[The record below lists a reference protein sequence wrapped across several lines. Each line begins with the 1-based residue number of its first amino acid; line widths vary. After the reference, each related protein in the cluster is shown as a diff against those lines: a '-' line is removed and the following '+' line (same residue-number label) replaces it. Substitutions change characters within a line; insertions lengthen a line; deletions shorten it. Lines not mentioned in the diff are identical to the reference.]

1 MFLLGCFITI
11 FGKTHETG
19 STDGLRPVLQGNEM
33 PWLELCPCRVDPLLK
48 HLSDR
53 SWFIGDSQWFC
64 PPGFPGGGVFSVLR
78 THFLCLENDAFWWE
92 SVRRGRQLPPP
103 GGLLVVQ
110 AEVLWSRWN
119 SSGPAGACG
128 EQNEAGTAGG
138 SCQGNARSML
148 KKIKSIFFSRKSE
161 NPAFFID
168 FSIGKYI
175 CKAARYVVPATRAVI
190 TGRGSWLI
198 KTFNI

>member
-1 MFLLGCFITI
+1 M
-11 FGKTHETG
+11 G

-33 PWLELCPCRVDPLLK
+33 LWLELCPCRVDPLLK

-103 GGLLVVQ
+103 GGFLVVQ
-110 AEVLWSRWN
+110 AEVPWSWWN

-128 EQNEAGTAGG
+128 EQNAAGTAGG

-148 KKIKSIFFSRKSE
+148 KKKKSIFFFKKSWESYIFHWFFHRK
-161 NPAFFID
+161 IHLQ
-168 FSIGKYI
+168 
-175 CKAARYVVPATRAVI
+175 
-190 TGRGSWLI
+190 GSPLCSACHQGCDHGQGFLTYKDI
-198 KTFNI
+198 